1 MKRIKLIAL
10 LIAVVTVCLMI
21 PSCAEVV
28 TYEKVRFAA
37 IYQVPNVKE
46 VEDDE
51 GNVTKKTTFE
61 DRVLIDVLETDISG
75 AAGMKVLDGVIQ
87 ILETNGIKHKVSD
100 GSITSI
106 KGQRERSA
114 QGYLYVWE
122 YIVTD
127 KDGKVLSEES
137 RAHEIDLQSGMK
149 IVYILTGA
157 VDKSIETEAP
167 ETESAE

>member
-10 LIAVVTVCLMI
+10 IVAIVTVCLMI

-28 TYEKVRFAA
+28 TFEKVRFAA
-37 IYQVPNVKE
+37 IYQTPKIE
-46 VEDDE
+46 EIEGEDGKIE
-51 GNVTKKTTFE
+51 KKTSFV
-61 DRVLIDVLETDISG
+61 DNVLIDVIETDING
-75 AAGMKVLDGVIQ
+75 ADGMTVLDGVVQ
-87 ILETNGIKHKVSD
+87 ILETNNIKHKVNE

-106 KGQRERSA
+106 KGQRERSS

-122 YIVTD
+122 YTVTNA
-127 KDGKVLSEES
+127 KGELLSENN
-137 RAHEIDLQSGMK
+137 RAHEIPLADGMK

-167 ETESAE
+167 ETEAAE